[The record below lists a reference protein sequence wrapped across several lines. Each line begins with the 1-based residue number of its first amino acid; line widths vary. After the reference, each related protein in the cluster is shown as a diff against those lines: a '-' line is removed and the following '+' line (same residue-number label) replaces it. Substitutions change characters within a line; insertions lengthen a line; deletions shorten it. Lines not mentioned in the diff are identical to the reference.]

1 MALAPGTR
9 LGSYEILSLIGAGG
23 MGEVYRARDP
33 RLDRDVAIKVL
44 PAAFSA
50 DRDRLHRFEL
60 EARAAA
66 ALNHPNI
73 LTVHE
78 IGTHEGA
85 PFVVSELLEGQTL
98 REAIGASALRATD
111 SATRREGTVGGA
123 ASRPARLPAIPLRK
137 AIDYAIQIANGL
149 AAAHEKGI
157 VHRDVK
163 PENLFVTRDGRVKIL
178 DFGLAKLREGDAASA
193 GAGATMLATR
203 SFDTGAG
210 VILGTAGYMSPEQVR
225 GLPVDHRSDIFS
237 FGAVLYEMLAGTR
250 AFRGETAADT
260 ISAILAN
267 DPPELSAEHAHVP
280 PALDRIVHHCL
291 EKTPEQRFQAVRDI
305 VFNLDALSTVSASA
319 VASAPAPSRRRRAAY
334 LVVAVAAVAAVAA
347 AGAWR
352 IATGSREIPVF
363 RQVTFR
369 HGELSNARFTPD
381 GQNIVYTAAWEGA
394 KPEIFSV
401 PVNQSGGRPLEI
413 KNALLLAI
421 SRSGELAVSLGPND
435 TTSTFLAVGTLA
447 RASMTGGAP
456 KAEIENVAAAD
467 FTPDG
472 KSLAIVRY
480 MPDQRVCHLEYP
492 IGTVR
497 FRHAYLSDV
506 RFSPDGTY
514 LAFIDHVSANDDR
527 GNVVIL
533 RATGEKVATGPIRDS
548 LRGLVWSPSGD
559 EVWVT
564 SPLYDGSLLAVDLEG
579 GTRELLNVPGRLFV
593 RDVLPD
599 GRLLVDQGAV
609 RRGIAA
615 VLDNGATQRDL
626 SWLDYS
632 FVRAISKDSQLILFD
647 EQGKGVNGYRTFVR
661 NVDGSAAI
669 DVGAGYGVAISD
681 DKMWTLSLRFIDDAR
696 ELWLQPVGAGQPRQI
711 SPPGWF
717 ATPQGQFFADGK
729 RIAFVARE
737 PGRPPRTYLVTLD
750 VGTPRAVS
758 PEGVIGFFVSPDQKW
773 IGAVSPAGPVLVPVD
788 GGAMQPVRGLQPG
801 DTRRGWTSDG
811 DIYVAN
817 TSTTTVRIDK
827 LNPWTGNRVPWKEL
841 RAPGMVGV
849 RLAMPIITPDGR
861 SYVYGYTLAF
871 SDLFVMT
878 GVR

>member
-9 LGSYEILSLIGAGG
+9 LGSYEILSLVGAGG

-50 DRDRLHRFEL
+50 DRDRLHRFEQ

-78 IGTHEGA
+78 IGTHDGA

-98 REAIGASALRATD
+98 RGVVDASA
-111 SATRREGTVGGA
+111 V
-123 ASRPARLPAIPLRK
+123 PLRK

-149 AAAHEKGI
+149 AAAHAKGI

-163 PENLFVTRDGRVKIL
+163 PENVFVTRDGRVKIL
-178 DFGLAKLREGDAASA
+178 DFGLAKLRESDAAST

-210 VILGTAGYMSPEQVR
+210 VMLGTVGYMSPEQVR
-225 GLPVDHRSDIFS
+225 GLPADQRSDIFS

-250 AFRGETAADT
+250 AFKGETAADT
-260 ISAILAN
+260 ISAILTT
-267 DPPELSAEHAHVP
+267 DPPELTASNVHVP
-280 PALDRIVHHCL
+280 PALDRIVRHCL
-291 EKTPEQRFQAVRDI
+291 EKAPDQRFQAARDI
-305 VFNLDALSTVSASA
+305 VFNLDALSTASASA
-319 VASAPAPSRRRRAAY
+319 VVSAPVLRGRRRAVY
-334 LVVAVAAVAAVAA
+334 LGVAAAAAVAALAA
-347 AGAWR
+347 GGAWR
-352 IATGSREIPVF
+352 LATASREIPAF

-394 KPEIFSV
+394 KPEIFTV
-401 PVNQSGGRPLEI
+401 PVNQSGGRPLDI
-413 KNALLLAI
+413 KNAMLLAI
-421 SRSGELAVSLGPND
+421 SRSGELAVSLAPSD
-435 TTSTFLAVGTLA
+435 ATSTFMAVGTLA
-447 RASMTGGAP
+447 RGSMTGGAP
-456 KAEIENVAAAD
+456 KAEIESVVAAD

-480 MPDQRVCHLEYP
+480 LPDRRICQLEYP

-497 FRHAYLSDV
+497 FQHAYLSDV

-514 LAFIDHVSANDDR
+514 LAFIDHVSAADDR

-533 RATGEKVATGPIRDS
+533 RATGEKVTAGPIRDS

-564 SPLYDGSLLAVDLEG
+564 SPLYDGSLLALNLKG
-579 GTRELLNVPGRLFV
+579 GTRGLLNVPGRLFV

-599 GRLLVDQGAV
+599 GRLLIDQGAV

-632 FVRAISKDSQLILFD
+632 FVRAISHDGQLILFD

-669 DVGAGYGVAISD
+669 DVGAGYAVAISG
-681 DKMWTLSLRFIDDAR
+681 DKKWTISLRLIDDAR
-696 ELWLQPVGAGQPRQI
+696 ELWMQPVGAGEPRQI

-717 ATPQGQFFADGK
+717 ALGQAQFFPDGK
-729 RIAFVARE
+729 RIAFIAEE
-737 PGRPPRTYLVTLD
+737 PGRPPRTYVLRLD
-750 VGTPRAVS
+750 ETTPRAVS
-758 PEGVIGFFVSPDQKW
+758 PERVTGFFVSPDQKW
-773 IGAVSPAGPVLVPVD
+773 IGALSPTGPVLIPVD
-788 GGAMQPVRGLQPG
+788 GGPLQPVRGFQPG
-801 DTRRGWTSDG
+801 DAVRGWASDG
-811 DIYVAN
+811 DVYVAN
-817 TSTTTVRIDK
+817 AGTTTVRIDK
-827 LNPWTGNRVPWKEL
+827 LNPWTGKRVAWKEL

-849 RLAMPIITPDGR
+849 RVRLPNITPDGR
-861 SYVYGYTLAF
+861 SYVFGYSLGF

>member
-85 PFVVSELLEGQTL
+85 PFVVSELLEGTTL
-98 REAIGASALRATD
+98 REAVGAPIARTTESSA
-111 SATRREGTVGGA
+111 RREGTAAGA
-123 ASRPARLPAIPLRK
+123 AARSARLPALPLRK

-178 DFGLAKLREGDAASA
+178 DFGLAKLREGDAAS

-210 VILGTAGYMSPEQVR
+210 VVLGTAGYMSPEQVR

-267 DPPELSAEHAHVP
+267 DPPELTVENAHVP
-280 PALDRIVHHCL
+280 PALDRIVRHCL
-291 EKTPEQRFQAVRDI
+291 EKMPEQRFQAARDI
-305 VFNLDALSTVSASA
+305 VFNLDALSTASASA
-319 VASAPAPSRRRRAAY
+319 VVPAPAPPRPRRAVY
-334 LVVAVAAVAAVAA
+334 LAVAAAAVAALAVA
-347 AGAWR
+347 GTWR
-352 IATGSREIPVF
+352 LATASREIAIF

-369 HGELSNARFTPD
+369 HGDLNNARFTAD

-394 KPEIFSV
+394 KPEIFTVSAT
-401 PVNQSGGRPLEI
+401 QSGGRPLDI
-413 KNALLLAI
+413 KNAILLAVAK
-421 SRSGELAVSLGPND
+421 SGELAVSLAPASDISN
-435 TTSTFLAVGTLA
+435 FMAVGTLA
-447 RASMTGGAP
+447 RGSMTGGAP
-456 KAEIENVAAAD
+456 KAEIENVVAAD

-480 MPDQRVCHLEYP
+480 VRDQRTCQLEYP

-497 FRHAYLSDV
+497 FRNGYLSDV
-506 RFSPDGTY
+506 RFSPDGKY
-514 LAFIDHVSANDDR
+514 LAFIEHVSASDDR
-527 GNVVIL
+527 GNAVIL

-548 LRGLVWSPSGD
+548 HRGLVWSPSGD
-559 EVWVT
+559 EIWVT

-599 GRLLVDQGAV
+599 GRVLLDQGAV
-609 RRGIAA
+609 RRGIVA
-615 VLDNGATQRDL
+615 VLDHGATQRDL

-632 FVRAISKDSQLILFD
+632 FVRAISKDGQMIVF
-647 EQGKGVNGYRTFVR
+647 EEEGKAVNGYRTFVR
-661 NVDGSAAI
+661 NVDGSPAI
-669 DVGAGYGVAISD
+669 EVGTGYGVAISD
-681 DKMWTLSLRFIDDAR
+681 DKAWTLSLRFVGDTR
-696 ELWLQPVGAGQPRQI
+696 ELWVQPVGAGQPRQM
-711 SPPGWF
+711 SPPGWIG
-717 ATPQGQFFADGK
+717 TPQAQFFPDGK
-729 RIAFVARE
+729 RIVFVARE
-737 PGRPPRTYLVTLD
+737 PERRPRTYVQALD
-750 VGTPRAVS
+750 GSAPRAIS
-758 PEGVIGFFVSPDQKW
+758 EEGVTGALVSPDQKW
-773 IGAVSPAGPVLVPVD
+773 IAATSPAGPVLVSVE
-788 GGAMQPVRGLQPG
+788 GGAVQPIRGAQPRDLG
-801 DTRRGWTSDG
+801 RGWTSTG
-811 DIYVAN
+811 DLYVAN
-817 TSTTTVRIDK
+817 PSPTVLRIDT
-827 LNPWTGNRVPWKEL
+827 LNPWTGKRTLWKEL

-849 RLAMPIITPDGR
+849 RPALPFITPDGR
-861 SYVYGYTLAF
+861 AYVYGYGLGF